1 MKQALLV
8 FSLMLLF
15 GAQAQNTCNE
25 LFISEY
31 VEGWSNN
38 KALEIY
44 NPTNNPIDL
53 SGYFVSRYSNG
64 ATTATVANSIQLSGV
79 VPAKGVYVGVIQKLD
94 PLGTGQEA
102 PIWDSLEARAD
113 GFYCPDYNVSNAW
126 YWNGNDALLLAKG
139 TLPTTSTSV
148 INATNVSGF
157 AIVDVF
163 GKIGE
168 NPANETGTSSGNDG
182 AWSSQFPYSTGLGV
196 LLTKDHSLIRKA
208 TILKGQTANPSFFD
222 PLLEWDSIPPVIVR
236 LDANGDTLYGTSG
249 NPILDGNWA
258 SLGTHQCDCNS
269 IGLNAAPKVNPS
281 VYPNPS
287 NGLVFVKTQNDV
299 RKIQVISALGQQI
312 KEMNISNAQQVV
324 EIDLDNYH
332 GVYFLRL
339 TNNAGEQSL
348 HKVIIR

>member
-1 MKQALLV
+1 
-8 FSLMLLF
+8 
-15 GAQAQNTCNE
+15 
-25 LFISEY
+25 
-31 VEGWSNN
+31 
-38 KALEIY
+38 
-44 NPTNNPIDL
+44 
-53 SGYFVSRYSNG
+53 
-64 ATTATVANSIQLSGV
+64 
-79 VPAKGVYVGVIQKLD
+79 
-94 PLGTGQEA
+94 
-102 PIWDSLEARAD
+102 
-113 GFYCPDYNVSNAW
+113 
-126 YWNGNDALLLAKG
+126 
-139 TLPTTSTSV
+139 
-148 INATNVSGF
+148 
-157 AIVDVF
+157 
-163 GKIGE
+163 
-168 NPANETGTSSGNDG
+168 
-182 AWSSQFPYSTGLGV
+182 
-196 LLTKDHSLIRKA
+196 
-208 TILKGQTANPSFFD
+208 FFD

-269 IGLNAAPKVNPS
+269 IGLNTAPKVSPS

>member
-1 MKQALLV
+1 MKQALLI
-8 FSLMLLF
+8 FSLFLFF
-15 GAQAQNTCNE
+15 GANAQNTCNE

-44 NPTNNPIDL
+44 NPTNNPINL

-64 ATTATVANSIQLSGV
+64 ATTATVANSIQLTGV

-94 PLGTGQEA
+94 PNGTGQEA
-102 PIWDSLEARAD
+102 PVWDSLQARAD
-113 GFYCPDYNVSNAW
+113 GFYCADYNASNAW
-126 YWNGNDALLLAKG
+126 YWNGNDAILLAKG
-139 TLPTTSTSV
+139 TLPTSATAV
-148 INATNVSGF
+148 INATNVTGF

-196 LLTKDHSLIRKA
+196 LLTKDHSLIRKNN
-208 TILKGQTANPSFFD
+208 ILKGQTTNPSFFD
-222 PLLEWDSIPPVIVR
+222 PLLEWDSIPPVINR
-236 LDANGDTLYGTSG
+236 LDANGNIIYGTSG
-249 NPILDGNWA
+249 NPILDGNWS
-258 SLGTHQCDCNS
+258 SLGTHECQCNS
-269 IGLNAAPKVNPS
+269 IGINNASKQSPS

-287 NGLVFVKTQNDV
+287 NGLVFIKTQNDV

-312 KEMNISNAQQVV
+312 KELNISSAQQVI
-324 EIDLDNYH
+324 EIDMDNYH

-339 TNNAGEQSL
+339 TSNSGEQSL

>member
-1 MKQALLV
+1 MKQT
-8 FSLMLLF
+8 LLF
-15 GAQAQNTCNE
+15 LSFVISASLFAQNTCNE

-44 NPTNNPIDL
+44 NPTNSPINL

-64 ATTATVANSIQLSGV
+64 STTATVANSIQLSGT
-79 VPAKGVYVGVIQKLD
+79 VPAKGVYVGVLQKLD
-94 PLGTGQEA
+94 PNGTGQEA
-102 PIWDSLEARAD
+102 PVWESLQARAD
-113 GFYCPDYNVSNAW
+113 GFYCADYNVSNAW

-139 TLPTTSTSV
+139 TLPANATAV
-148 INATNVSGF
+148 INATNVTGF

-196 LLTKDHSLIRKA
+196 LLTKDHSLIRKPGV
-208 TILKGQTANPSFFD
+208 LKGQTANPSFFD
-222 PLLEWDSIPPVIVR
+222 PLLEWDSIPPVVVR
-236 LDANGDTLYGTSG
+236 LDANGNIVYGTSG
-249 NPILDGNWA
+249 NPILDGNWS
-258 SLGTHQCDCNS
+258 SLGTHECNCNN
-269 IGLNAAPKVNPS
+269 IGLNAAPKTSPS

-287 NGLVFVKTQNDV
+287 NGVVFVKTQNEI
-299 RKIQVISALGQQI
+299 RKIQVVSALGQQI
-312 KEMNISNAQQVV
+312 KEINVSAGQQVI
-324 EIDLDNYH
+324 EIDLNNH
-332 GVYFLRL
+332 QGVYFMRL
-339 TNNAGEQSL
+339 TTNSGEQSL